1 MTTLR
6 ERFAA
11 AFQRYTRESFS
22 EAYHEDVDFMS
33 DVNASTFRGT
43 RAGSHIILLAAA
55 LFFVIAL
62 IWAAF
67 ATLDEVT
74 TGAGKVIPSSKVQVV
89 QNLEG
94 GILQELL
101 VAEGETVAK
110 NQPLLRLDDTRFSSS
125 FQETQQKYYDLLAH
139 AARLKAE
146 SEDSTFVVPAEVVA
160 AQPQTAG
167 NQQELY
173 QSRQHELQSKTS
185 ILRQQLE
192 QKQQQLAELKARTE
206 QLRRSHKLVEEELQ
220 MSEPLVAEGV
230 ISPVEVLRLKR
241 SVNDIKG
248 ELEAAALS
256 IPRLES
262 AIAEAHGKLDEADIT
277 FRTQALAE
285 LNQVQ
290 PELSGVTQ
298 IVRAAEDRVSRTV
311 VRSPVHGIV
320 KQIKLTTIGGVV
332 QPGMDLVEVVPL
344 EDSLLVE
351 ANIRPAD
358 IAFLRPGQAAVV
370 KFSAYD
376 FSIYGG
382 LDGELEHISADTIR
396 ADEAAGDGRG
406 ENYYVIRVRTRKS
419 HLGPN
424 AELLRII
431 PGMTAMVDIKT
442 GKKTVL
448 DYLLKPVLKAR
459 ERALSE
465 R

>member
-1 MTTLR
+1 MR

-11 AFQRYTRESFS
+11 AFQRYTKESFS
-22 EAYHEDVDFMS
+22 EAYHDDVEFMS

-43 RAGSHIILLAAA
+43 RAGSHLILGAAA
-55 LFFVIAL
+55 LFFIIAL
-62 IWAAF
+62 VWAAF

-89 QNLEG
+89 QNFEG

-101 VAEGETVAK
+101 VAEGATVAK
-110 NQPLLRLDDTRFSSS
+110 DQPLLRLDDTRFSSS
-125 FQETQQKYYDLLAH
+125 FRETQQKYYDLLAQL
-139 AARLKAE
+139 ARLTAE
-146 SEDSTFVVPAEVVA
+146 SEGRLFEPPAEVVS
-160 AQPQTAG
+160 AQPQTAR
-167 NQQELY
+167 NQQDLF
-173 QSRQHELQSKTS
+173 QSRQHELQSKTG
-185 ILRQQLE
+185 ILKQQQE
-192 QKQQQLAELKARTE
+192 QKQQDLAELKARTE
-206 QLRRSHKLVEEELQ
+206 QLRRSYRLVEQELKI
-220 MSEPLVAEGV
+220 SEPLVGEGV

-248 ELEAAALS
+248 ELETASLS
-256 IPRLES
+256 APRLES
-262 AIAEAHGKLDEADIT
+262 AIAEANNKIEDAEIT

-290 PELSGVTQ
+290 ADLSGVTE
-298 IVRAAEDRVSRTV
+298 IVRAAQDRVTRTI

-320 KQIKLTTIGGVV
+320 KQIKVTTVGGVV
-332 QPGMDLVEVVPL
+332 QPGMDLVEIVPL

-358 IAFLRPGQAAVV
+358 IAFLRPGQDAVV

-396 ADEAAGDGRG
+396 ADDAAGKGRG

-419 HLGPN
+419 YLGPN
-424 AELLRII
+424 ADALRII